1 MGNLYELTEFKE
13 TGVNENKKQII
24 LADTGRDY
32 KNYINS
38 LRYRY
43 NKKNPYLPNYI
54 ISKNGDTYEV
64 MKPEKYSEF
73 MKDVDI
79 ERIMGG

>member
-43 NKKNPYLPNYI
+43 NKKTHIYQI
-54 ISKNGDTYEV
+54 T
-64 MKPEKYSEF
+64 
-73 MKDVDI
+73 
-79 ERIMGG
+79 